1 MRSLERYLLGWI
13 MGALALGAVVIVMV
27 TYLITLDEM
36 NEIFD
41 AGLKNVAEALGN
53 HNHPESDLR
62 EPALPVMPQRT
73 DVADPAEIVT
83 ITWTLAGQ
91 PVFSSDPRVA
101 IPFSNREALQQVR
114 VAEEDWIVY
123 TDVTD
128 NGVAQAA
135 QRVFARHETAVEA
148 ASKIV
153 LPMGALVVFVAALM
167 VVALRR
173 GLKPLD
179 AAAQDVASRTA
190 SSMAPIPTHEVPRE
204 IVPLV
209 ASINGLMERLALAL
223 SNQRRFLADAAHELR
238 TPVTALRLQLQLLKR
253 AKDEVGRAE
262 AVEDLQAGIDRSQRL
277 VEQLLHVARFEPDGE
292 PMQREPVDLA
302 ALARTVVGAMSA
314 KAEHCGLD
322 LGAACDA
329 PVLVDGDAGQLTVL
343 LNNLVENALRYTPAG
358 GVVDVV
364 AAVSEGR
371 PTLSVVDTGPGIPE
385 TERERVFG
393 RFYRGPQAGE
403 QASAPGGTGL
413 GLAIVKAIANR
424 HGARVSL
431 HRPPTG
437 RGLEVRVVFAQL
449 LP

>member
-53 HNHPESDLR
+53 HNHPEIALH
-62 EPALPVMPQRT
+62 EPALPVIPQRT

-101 IPFSNREALQQVR
+101 IPFINREAFQQVR

-123 TDVTD
+123 TDVTV

-153 LPMGALVVFVAALM
+153 LPMGALVVFAAALM

-190 SSMAPIPTHEVPRE
+190 SSLAPIPTHEVPRE

-209 ASINGLMERLALAL
+209 SSINGMMERLSLAL

-253 AKDEVGRAE
+253 ARDEGGRAE
-262 AVEDLQAGIDRSQRL
+262 AVEDLEAGIDRSQRL

-371 PTLSVVDTGPGIPE
+371 PTLRVVDSGPGIPE
-385 TERERVFG
+385 PERERVFG

-403 QASAPGGTGL
+403 QASVPGGTGL

-424 HGARVSL
+424 HGATVSL
-431 HRPPTG
+431 RPAPTH
-437 RGLEVRVVFAQL
+437 GLEVRVVFAQM
-449 LP
+449 PP